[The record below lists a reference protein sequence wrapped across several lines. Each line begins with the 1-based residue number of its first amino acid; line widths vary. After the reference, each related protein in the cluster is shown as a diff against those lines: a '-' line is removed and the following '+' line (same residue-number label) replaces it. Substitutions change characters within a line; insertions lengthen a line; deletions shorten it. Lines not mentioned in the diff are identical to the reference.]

1 MRQIL
6 IVAVTLNVSM
16 TNVFLPFA
24 TNKVIVTVTLMAT
37 NAFLTN
43 VSFDVHIKKNVRR
56 TKNVLIT
63 FVLFHQVI
71 VSVIYF
77 PFWHSLTEI
86 NKLC

>member
-1 MRQIL
+1 MRKIL

-24 TNKVIVTVTLMAT
+24 TNKVIVTVTVMAT
-37 NAFLTN
+37 NAFLKN
-43 VSFDVHIKKNVRR
+43 VSFDVNIKDNVRR
-56 TKNVLIT
+56 AKIVLMTI
-63 FVLFHQVI
+63 VPFHQVC
-71 VSVIYF
+71 VIYF